1 MRNYET
7 LRSYNNGKGNL
18 YRFTGKN
25 KNGETI
31 EFSIDRCGDWDKP
44 TDKNSLPYLWKKNGY
59 IDRVLPNY
67 WHVSTYATDKNGNC
81 YGVYNPQEKHLI
93 RTDENGKT
101 IESRM
106 VIDFDFMFEATE
118 ENKQKIIAEIE
129 KRAFQTFERVRKA

>member
-1 MRNYET
+1 MKNYEI
-7 LRSYNNGKGNL
+7 LRSYNEGKGNL
-18 YRFTGKN
+18 YRFTEQN
-25 KNGETI
+25 KKGETI
-31 EFSIDRCGDWDKP
+31 EFSIERCGDWNKP
-44 TDKNSLPYLWKKNGY
+44 IDKNSLPYLWKKNGY

-67 WHVSTYATDKNGNC
+67 WHVSTYATDKKGNC

-93 RTDENGKT
+93 RKDKNGNT

>member
-18 YRFTGKN
+18 YRFTEQN

-31 EFSIDRCGDWDKP
+31 EFSIERCGDW
-44 TDKNSLPYLWKKNGY
+44 
-59 IDRVLPNY
+59 
-67 WHVSTYATDKNGNC
+67 
-81 YGVYNPQEKHLI
+81 
-93 RTDENGKT
+93 

-118 ENKQKIIAEIE
+118 ENKQKLIAEIE